1 MSVRSGG
8 APRGCSISSMRTGGR
23 SIWRSSIAIRDTRPD
38 AKGFN
43 PRKRRSGQMSE
54 MIYKIV
60 RAAEWASACEAEV
73 FTGSADD
80 ERDGFIHMS
89 RAAQLRTTLERHFA
103 GEDGLLLITLDAGG
117 LGPALKWETS
127 RGG

>member
-1 MSVRSGG
+1 
-8 APRGCSISSMRTGGR
+8 
-23 SIWRSSIAIRDTRPD
+23 
-38 AKGFN
+38 
-43 PRKRRSGQMSE
+43 MSE

-60 RAAEWASACEAEV
+60 RAAEWASACEAGV
-73 FTGSADD
+73 FGGSADD

-127 RGG
+127 RGGESFPHLYGSFKLTLAHSVVPIHRDNDGRPIVPSDVG